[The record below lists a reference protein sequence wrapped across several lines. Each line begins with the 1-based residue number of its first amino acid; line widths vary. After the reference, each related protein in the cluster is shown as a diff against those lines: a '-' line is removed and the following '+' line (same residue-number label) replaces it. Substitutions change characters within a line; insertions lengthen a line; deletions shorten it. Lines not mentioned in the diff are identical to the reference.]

1 MEQGM
6 HIHQARGAFK
16 PALAIF
22 LFSGLFSACVSQ
34 EQYDEVEM
42 EAKKLERRYF
52 ELDRQRA
59 ALEAENLKLK
69 RQLEAGGGAADASF
83 DDIDS
88 RLQSLNETLAE
99 LGKNPG
105 DITKFRTPDGYGYSV
120 KDSILFPFAS
130 AEVTAEGI
138 EALRTVATDI
148 TSRPY
153 ETIWVRG
160 HTDDVPVKRPE
171 TLKKFPHGN
180 MHLSVERAV
189 ETAAILKQQGR
200 VDETKLVVMG
210 FGPNEPLVPNSS
222 PENRQRNRRV
232 EIFVTEP
239 R

>member
-1 MEQGM
+1 M

-16 PALAIF
+16 PALAILPIVLSS
-22 LFSGLFSACVSQ
+22 LFSSCVTQ
-34 EQYDEVEM
+34 EKYDEVEM

-59 ALEAENLKLK
+59 ALEAENQKLK
-69 RQLEAGGGAADASF
+69 RQIEAGGGATDASF
-83 DDIDS
+83 EDIDS
-88 RLQSLNETLAE
+88 RIASLNQTLAE

-130 AEVTAEGI
+130 AELTAEGM
-138 EALRTVATDI
+138 EALRTVAEDI

-153 ETIWVRG
+153 ETVWVRG

-180 MHLSVERAV
+180 LHLSVERAV
-189 ETAAILKQQGR
+189 EVAARLFQQGG
-200 VDETKLVVMG
+200 VEEAKIVVMG
-210 FGPNEPLVPNSS
+210 FGPNEPLVENSS
-222 PENRQRNRRV
+222 PENRQKNRRV